1 MGQQQLL
8 LVILVTIIV
17 GIATVVAINT
27 FSAASESANVDAVR
41 SDLLSVAA
49 SAQQYYM
56 KPTALG
62 GGGQEFTGISVTNLG
77 AVPGEKD
84 ASAGTI
90 TNENGTYTLGAV
102 GTDNFIMQATPATAG
117 GGIQIRVCPDD
128 AVMGDYAPDAAD
140 GSAATAPGSCPTS

>member
-27 FSAASESANVDAVR
+27 FSSASDSANVDAAR
-41 SDLLSVAA
+41 NDLLNMAA

-62 GGGQEFTGISVTNLG
+62 GGGRDFTNIDVNNLG
-77 AVPGEKD
+77 GVPGD
-84 ASAGTI
+84 ISGSSI
-90 TNENGTYTLGAV
+90 INENGTYTLSGQAA
-102 GTDNFIMQATPATAG
+102 GTFNVTGVPSTADG
-117 GGIQIRVCPDD
+117 GNGNIIISVCPDTSSMS
-128 AVMGDYAPDAAD
+128 AYSPA
-140 GSAATAPGSCPTS
+140 GSASAPGC